1 MCLKYFT
8 YICKRDMRG
17 VMGTPEAHNLR
28 QEGSIPS
35 PATMEG
41 LDELDEQRMTSGK

>member
-1 MCLKYFT
+1 
-8 YICKRDMRG
+8 MRG

-41 LDELDEQRMTSGK
+41 LDEQRMTTGK

>member
-1 MCLKYFT
+1 
-8 YICKRDMRG
+8 MRG

-35 PATMEG
+35 PATKAG
-41 LDELDEQRMTSGK
+41 LDEQRMTAWKDKLEKGAQMESAG

>member
-1 MCLKYFT
+1 
-8 YICKRDMRG
+8 
-17 VMGTPEAHNLR
+17 MGTPEAHNLR

-41 LDELDEQRMTSGK
+41 LMTAWKDKLEKGAQMESAG